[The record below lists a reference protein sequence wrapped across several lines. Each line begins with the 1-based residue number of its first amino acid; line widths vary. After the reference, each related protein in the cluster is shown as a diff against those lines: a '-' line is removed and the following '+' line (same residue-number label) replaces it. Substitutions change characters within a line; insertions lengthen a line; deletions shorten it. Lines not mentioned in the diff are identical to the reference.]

1 VGFKV
6 LTVDGMPPS
15 GTDALSGDVKSD
27 NAVTLTFARP
37 PLDIPPHGS
46 ARKTIHKPVQHVML
60 PEQLAWLK
68 ASVFADGKSLY
79 GVCATS
85 AYGRMRAAFHDQ
97 IRQDTMMPL
106 WLE

>member
-27 NAVTLTFARP
+27 NAVTVTFARP
-37 PLDIPPHGS
+37 QPEIPRHGS
-46 ARKTIHKPVQHVML
+46 AQKTIHKPVQHVML

-68 ASVFADGKSLY
+68 ANVFVDGKSL
-79 GVCATS
+79 
-85 AYGRMRAAFHDQ
+85 
-97 IRQDTMMPL
+97 
-106 WLE
+106 